1 MTELSLRSR
10 RRMQDAMQS
19 WQERRERFDP
29 GKQQYAD
36 IRRSRMTCSD
46 RLPAVRQNQ
55 DWTGSVG
62 VSPSGRF
69 RVVEQP
75 QERPK
80 IFSRQGIRWNVG
92 KYILIAIA
100 VLLAATLLAEAA
112 IIGINEKS
120 IERLQGKIEMLAAK
134 NRELETELLYSSGD
148 VTVCT
153 EAVKLNLISSNGA
166 RTVELT
172 APQNATMTFSASVSQ
187 AQGSTSAVGD

>member
-1 MTELSLRSR
+1 MELSMQAGR
-10 RRMQDAMQS
+10 RIQDAMQS
-19 WQERRERFDP
+19 WQERREGFDP

-46 RLPAVRQNQ
+46 RLPAFRQNQ
-55 DWTGSVG
+55 DWTGSMG

-100 VLLAATLLAEAA
+100 VLLAAMLLAEVA

-134 NRELETELLYSSGD
+134 NQELETELIYSSGD

-166 RTVELT
+166 QTVQLT
-172 APQNATMTFSASVSQ
+172 APQNATFSASASQ
-187 AQGSTSAVGD
+187 PQESASGVGD